1 MAANA
6 MAVAGIKVGGITD
19 VICTFFSAKDGQERV
34 WEVRLRLGGFFK
46 GGGTNRCGYT
56 KKKLQYPVRVSK
68 CDPKMAKYLLEQYGG
83 ADGELAA
90 ALRYLN
96 QRYTIPDKVIGLLND
111 IGTEEFAHLEMIATM
126 VYKLTKDATVEQL
139 KAAGLGEHY
148 AAHDKALFYTN
159 ASGVPFTAA
168 YIQAKG
174 DPLADLYEDIAA
186 EEKAR
191 ATYQWLIDMTDD
203 VDLQDSLK
211 FLREREIIHATRFRE
226 AVEII
231 KDDRTQKRVF

>member
-1 MAANA
+1 
-6 MAVAGIKVGGITD
+6 
-19 VICTFFSAKDGQERV
+19 
-34 WEVRLRLGGFFK
+34 
-46 GGGTNRCGYT
+46 
-56 KKKLQYPVRVSK
+56 
-68 CDPKMAKYLLEQYGG
+68 
-83 ADGELAA
+83 
-90 ALRYLN
+90 
-96 QRYTIPDKVIGLLND
+96 
-111 IGTEEFAHLEMIATM
+111 M

-139 KAAGLGEHY
+139 ECAGLGDHY
-148 AAHDKALFYTN
+148 AAHDKALFYNN

-211 FLREREIIHATRFRE
+211 FLREREIVHATRFRE

-231 KDDRTQKRVF
+231 KDDRTQKRFF

>member
-1 MAANA
+1 MW
-6 MAVAGIKVGGITD
+6 IY
-19 VICTFFSAKDGQERV
+19 E
-34 WEVRLRLGGFFK
+34 
-46 GGGTNRCGYT
+46 
-56 KKKLQYPVRVSK
+56 KKLQYPVRVNK
-68 CDPKMAKYLLEQYGG
+68 CDPRMAKFLIEQYGG

-126 VYKLTKDATVEQL
+126 VYKLTKDLTPEQM
-139 KAAGLGEHY
+139 KEAGLGDHY
-148 AAHDKALFYTN
+148 VNHDKALFYNN
-159 ASGVPFTAA
+159 AAGVPWTAA

-211 FLREREIIHATRFRE
+211 FLREREIIHAQRFKE

-231 KDDRTQKRVF
+231 KQDQGAKKYF

>member
-1 MAANA
+1 MW
-6 MAVAGIKVGGITD
+6 VY
-19 VICTFFSAKDGQERV
+19 E
-34 WEVRLRLGGFFK
+34 
-46 GGGTNRCGYT
+46 
-56 KKKLQYPVRVSK
+56 KKLQYPVRVSK
-68 CDPKMAKYLLEQYGG
+68 CDPMMAKYLMEQYGG

-96 QRYTIPDKVIGLLND
+96 QRYTIPTKVIGLLTD

-126 VYKLTKDATVEQL
+126 IYKLTKDATPDQM
-139 KAAGLGEHY
+139 KAAGLGDHY
-148 AAHDKALFYTN
+148 AAHDHALFYQN
-159 ASGVPFTAA
+159 ASGVPWTAS

-174 DPLADLYEDIAA
+174 DPIADLYEDIAA

-211 FLREREIIHATRFRE
+211 FLREREIVHSQRFRE

-231 KDDRTQKRVF
+231 ISDRDQQKIF

>member
-1 MAANA
+1 M
-6 MAVAGIKVGGITD
+6 
-19 VICTFFSAKDGQERV
+19 
-34 WEVRLRLGGFFK
+34 
-46 GGGTNRCGYT
+46 
-56 KKKLQYPVRVSK
+56 
-68 CDPKMAKYLLEQYGG
+68 MAKFLMEQYGG

-96 QRYTIPDKVIGLLND
+96 QRYTIPDKVVGLLTD

-126 VYKLTKDATVEQL
+126 IFKLTKDATPEQL
-139 KAAGLGEHY
+139 KAAGLGDHF
-148 AAHDKALFYTN
+148 AAHDHALFYQN
-159 ASGVPFTAA
+159 ASGVPWTAS

-174 DPLADLYEDIAA
+174 DPIADLYEDIAA

-211 FLREREIIHATRFRE
+211 FLREREVIHSQRFRE

-231 KDDRTQKRVF
+231 TADRQQKKIF